1 MCLLWHAGVMFVCR
15 GASRAFC
22 AAMGFLILK
31 NGKEGNERK
40 TAYGLFASN
49 VGSLFSVVRG
59 SVQTVP
65 PMGHL

>member
-1 MCLLWHAGVMFVCR
+1 
-15 GASRAFC
+15 
-22 AAMGFLILK
+22 MGFLILK